1 MKVKNS
7 LRYLYVIILL
17 CVSHPAFA
25 VLDIQITGAAEK
37 QIPIAIVP
45 LAGEEKL
52 KQSISN
58 IVLADLARSGLFKL
72 VDPAGKAPHTT
83 SEVDYPA
90 WAAVDAISIGT
101 VDVEANGRIKVR
113 FHLLDS
119 VRKMELLAQTV
130 YGKSTEIRA
139 IAHQISDLIF
149 EKLTNQPGVFNTRI
163 AYVNLLGK
171 KYQLVIADCDGYD
184 EKVVYSSNSLIM
196 TPSWSPDG
204 GHIAYVVF
212 EKDHAVIYVQSL
224 LTNQRIAVANFPES
238 DSAPAWSPDG
248 RQLAFVLTNDG
259 NSHIFQVRPDGSE
272 LQQMTFDD
280 EIDTEPNFSPDGQSI
295 IFESDRSGSVQIYQ
309 IPVDGGN
316 AERLTFESGS
326 YFSPHYSPDGNSFVF
341 AKWESGKF
349 HIATEDFKTKMVQG
363 LTNGGW
369 ERNPSFAPNGQMI
382 LYATEENG
390 HGILSTVSIDGRV
403 KQKITSQTGDILDPI
418 WGPFTKH

>member
-7 LRYLYVIILL
+7 LRHLYVIILL
-17 CVSHPAFA
+17 CISYPVYA

-37 QIPIAIVP
+37 QIPVAIVP

-72 VDPAGKAPHTT
+72 VDPAGKAPHTI

-90 WAAVDAISIGT
+90 WAAADAISIGT
-101 VDVEANGRIKVR
+101 ADMEPNGRIKVR
-113 FHLLDS
+113 FHLVDS

-259 NSHIFQVRPDGSE
+259 NSHIFLVRPDGSE

-295 IFESDRSGSVQIYQ
+295 IFESDRSGSVQLYQ
-309 IPVDGGN
+309 IPVDGGD
-316 AERLTFESGS
+316 AERLTFENGS

-341 AKWESGKF
+341 AKWESGRF
-349 HIATEDFKTKMVQG
+349 HIATEDFKTKLVQG